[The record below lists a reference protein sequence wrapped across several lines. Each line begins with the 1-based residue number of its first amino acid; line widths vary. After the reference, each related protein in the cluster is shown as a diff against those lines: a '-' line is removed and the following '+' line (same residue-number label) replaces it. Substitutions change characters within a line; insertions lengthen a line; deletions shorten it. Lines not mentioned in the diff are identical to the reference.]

1 VLAERDFARRLERRP
16 GQKEDRFEH
25 LLGGGEQ
32 ESGPALESPA
42 PAPAAVRGVETSA
55 PPPRSAGQNDLVERV
70 ESLEAEVAALREELA
85 ALREE
90 RHLGS
95 AAEA

>member
-1 VLAERDFARRLERRP
+1 
-16 GQKEDRFEH
+16 
-25 LLGGGEQ
+25 
-32 ESGPALESPA
+32 
-42 PAPAAVRGVETSA
+42 VRGVETSA